1 MKAIIPIAG
10 KGTRTYPLSFA
21 TPKPLLRIKGKPTLY
36 YVTKILKKFN
46 IEKVV
51 YVISPNLIESIDE
64 IKKINNLKCDFV
76 IQKKPLGLGDAILCA
91 EEKVKKGKCLIVL
104 GDSILDVDIK
114 NFNKNKNYIGVFHH
128 QDPRRFGIVV
138 LDNNK
143 IAQVEE
149 KPEKPK
155 TNLVICG
162 IYYLRKIE
170 ILFSALREIEKRNLK
185 TKGEFQ
191 LTDAFKIL
199 LEKGEELYTLKVK
212 KWLDTGTL
220 DEILETHKKILNKKE
235 ILEKKNI
242 KNTKIIPP
250 VWIDKNVNIENS
262 EIGPFVSIET
272 ECKIKNSKIENV
284 LVYKGTKILNSI
296 IKKGIIG
303 DYSVIENLKSEEIF
317 ITNKSKIIS

>member
-76 IQKKPLGLGDAILCA
+76 IQKKSLGLGDAILCA

-149 KPEKPK
+149 KPEKP
-155 TNLVICG
+155 
-162 IYYLRKIE
+162 
-170 ILFSALREIEKRNLK
+170 
-185 TKGEFQ
+185 
-191 LTDAFKIL
+191 
-199 LEKGEELYTLKVK
+199 
-212 KWLDTGTL
+212 
-220 DEILETHKKILNKKE
+220 
-235 ILEKKNI
+235 
-242 KNTKIIPP
+242 
-250 VWIDKNVNIENS
+250 
-262 EIGPFVSIET
+262 
-272 ECKIKNSKIENV
+272 
-284 LVYKGTKILNSI
+284 
-296 IKKGIIG
+296 
-303 DYSVIENLKSEEIF
+303 
-317 ITNKSKIIS
+317 